1 MGGVLQHDIQQIR
14 RQASGDDTALKA
26 LLDQQRDTAGVVD
39 MGVSHQH
46 IVDLARVEGQAGV
59 IDLVPA
65 LLQAAVNED
74 VLAAHLQ
81 TMAAAGDTL
90 ICSVKLS
97 FMALFLSCPFLR
109 AEARFCVS
117 SDGSFYLA
125 LFCLCFIRFTAAHEV
140 LSHRPDAVSGGS

>member
-1 MGGVLQHDIQQIR
+1 MISSRSAVRRVVRIR
-14 RQASGDDTALKA
+14 LLKA
-26 LLDQQRDTAGVVD
+26 LLDQQRDTAGMID

-46 IVDLARVEGQAGV
+46 IVDLARMEGQAGV

-90 ICSVKLS
+90 ICSVKAQFHGVVPFLS
-97 FMALFLSCPFLR
+97 FLAGRSPVLCLLR
-109 AEARFCVS
+109 RV
-117 SDGSFYLA
+117 
-125 LFCLCFIRFTAAHEV
+125 V
-140 LSHRPDAVSGGS
+140 LS